1 MNPKAFIFDL
11 DGVITDTTRY
21 HYNAWKALAA
31 QKGFAF
37 NEVCNERLKG
47 VGRNRC
53 MEIIL
58 EENGIRARF
67 SDSEIQE
74 MADEKNEIYLNM
86 IEQIQPADILPGIC
100 TFLEEAHQAGIRL
113 ALASASRNAERVL
126 ARLGLSARFD
136 YRAEAKDIARGKPAP
151 DIFLNCCAGL
161 GVKPCEAVG
170 FEDAQAGVKA
180 IRAAGMISVG
190 IGIKEPGIMPDIRL
204 KDTCELQL
212 PRLLAL
218 LEPYREKTND

>member
-21 HYNAWKALAA
+21 HYNAWKALAD

-74 MADEKNEIYLNM
+74 MADEKNEKFNS
-86 IEQIQPADILPGIC
+86 EILFNEDGSYKI
-100 TFLEEAHQAGIRL
+100 TTQGTYKIDT
-113 ALASASRNAERVL
+113 NY
-126 ARLGLSARFD
+126 D
-136 YRAEAKDIARGKPAP
+136 YKN
-151 DIFLNCCAGL
+151 L
-161 GVKPCEAVG
+161 
-170 FEDAQAGVKA
+170 
-180 IRAAGMISVG
+180 
-190 IGIKEPGIMPDIRL
+190 IK
-204 KDTCELQL
+204 T
-212 PRLLAL
+212 
-218 LEPYREKTND
+218 YR